1 MTRSLTEQKVLDKLE
16 IEDFR
21 HLTKDKVI
29 TMASM
34 LDRMDPDVAKKA
46 LDQFPQFADTMKEL
60 VQDFQKTMEN
70 GLKAND
76 ESTKSCHASCDAII
90 AALLRELDCPEL
102 TFEQKLEVV
111 NQLKELQQM
120 KNDLDSRNK
129 KFISTMQTLGVVAV
143 TVVAG
148 VLVTSLGGNTK
159 LDWKD
164 VPKISAH

>member
-1 MTRSLTEQKVLDKLE
+1 
-16 IEDFR
+16 
-21 HLTKDKVI
+21 
-29 TMASM
+29 
-34 LDRMDPDVAKKA
+34 
-46 LDQFPQFADTMKEL
+46 
-60 VQDFQKTMEN
+60 
-70 GLKAND
+70 
-76 ESTKSCHASCDAII
+76 
-90 AALLRELDCPEL
+90 LRELDCPEL